1 MPNPLIALSTALF
14 IIALLALFFWPQRG
28 IVPRWKQA
36 RSATERVLIE
46 DALKHLYFCEMNS
59 RQPTIQS
66 TAGKLQIS
74 ENRAV
79 ALLESMQARDLIELS
94 GGVLRLTPAGH
105 EYALHIIRA
114 HRLWE
119 RYLADETGYGETQWH
134 DRAEQVEHELTQAEI
149 DRLAAQLGNPT
160 YDPHGDPIPTSDGWI
175 VSQHGLPLTIM
186 EEGQVARITH
196 LEDEPETVYAQL
208 AAEGLYPGM
217 EVHILEVS
225 PQRVRFWADG
235 DEHVLAP
242 IVAAN
247 ISVQLL
253 PKEIPMEPGWTLADL
268 KPGEKGKVTALS
280 PRCRGAERRR
290 LLDLGVVPGTVIEAD
305 MVSPSGDPTAYLV
318 RDTLI
323 ALRKEQAELINIEPL
338 MEVEPMTETMQEVP
352 T

>member
-1 MPNPLIALSTALF
+1 VRFEGERTDKPSYSILNP
-14 IIALLALFFWPQRG
+14 
-28 IVPRWKQA
+28 
-36 RSATERVLIE
+36 RSFQTV
-46 DALKHLYFCEMNS
+46 
-59 RQPTIQS
+59 
-66 TAGKLQIS
+66 
-74 ENRAV
+74 
-79 ALLESMQARDLIELS
+79 ELN
-94 GGVLRLTPAGH
+94 GGALRLTPAGH

-134 DRAEQVEHELTQAEI
+134 DQAEQVEHELSPVEI
-149 DRLAAQLGNPT
+149 DQLAAQLGNPT
-160 YDPHGDPIPTSDGWI
+160 HDPHGDPIPTSDGWI
-175 VSQHGLPLTIM
+175 VNQHGLPLTIM
-186 EEGQVARITH
+186 EAGQVARITH
-196 LEDEPETVYAQL
+196 LEDEPDAVYAQL

-268 KPGEKGKVTALS
+268 KPGEKGKVTTLS

-290 LLDLGVVPGTVIEAD
+290 LLDLGIVPGTVIEAE
-305 MVSPSGDPTAYLV
+305 MVSPGGDPTAYLV

-323 ALRKEQAELINIEPL
+323 ALRKEQAELINIEP
-338 MEVEPMTETMQEVP
+338 MTEAVQEVP
-352 T
+352 A

>member
-1 MPNPLIALSTALF
+1 MPNPLIALSSALF
-14 IIALLALFFWPQRG
+14 VIALLAFFFWPQRG
-28 IVPRWKQA
+28 LVPRWNQA
-36 RSATERVLIE
+36 RSATERVLTE
-46 DALKHLYFCEMNS
+46 DALKHLYFCEMNNE
-59 RQPTIQS
+59 RVTIQS
-66 TAGKLQIS
+66 TAGKLQVS
-74 ENRAV
+74 ENKAA
-79 ALLESMQARDLIELS
+79 ALLESMQARDLVELN
-94 GGVLRLTPAGH
+94 GGALRLTPAGH

-134 DRAEQVEHELTQAEI
+134 DQAEQVEHELSPVEI
-149 DRLAAQLGNPT
+149 DQLAAQLGNPT
-160 YDPHGDPIPTSDGWI
+160 HDPHGDPIPTSDGWI
-175 VSQHGLPLTIM
+175 VNQHGLPLTIM
-186 EEGQVARITH
+186 EAGQVARITH
-196 LEDEPETVYAQL
+196 LEDEPDAVYAQL

-268 KPGEKGKVTALS
+268 KPGEKGKVTTLS

-290 LLDLGVVPGTVIEAD
+290 LLDLGIVPGTVIEAE
-305 MVSPSGDPTAYLV
+305 MVSPGGDPTAYLV

-323 ALRKEQAELINIEPL
+323 ALRKEQAELINIEP
-338 MEVEPMTETMQEVP
+338 MTEAVQEVP
-352 T
+352 A

>member
-1 MPNPLIALSTALF
+1 MPNPLIALLSATF
-14 IIALLALFFWPQRG
+14 VIALLVIFFWPQRG
-28 IVPRWKQA
+28 IVPRWQQA
-36 RSATERVLIE
+36 RSATERVLTE
-46 DALKHLYFCEMNS
+46 DALKHLYFCEMNNE
-59 RQPTIQS
+59 RVTIQS
-66 TAGKLQIS
+66 TAGKLQVS
-74 ENRAV
+74 ENKAA
-79 ALLESMQARDLIELS
+79 ALLESMQARDLVELS
-94 GGVLRLTPAGH
+94 GGALRLTPTGH

-134 DRAEQVEHELTQAEI
+134 DQAEQVEHELTQAEI
-149 DRLAAQLGNPT
+149 DQLAAQLGNPT
-160 YDPHGDPIPTSDGWI
+160 YDPHGDPIPTSDGWV

-186 EEGQVARITH
+186 EAGQVARITH
-196 LEDEPETVYAQL
+196 LEDEPDAVYAQL
-208 AAEGLYPGM
+208 VAEGLYPGM

-290 LLDLGVVPGTVIEAD
+290 LLDLGIVPGTVIEAD
-305 MVSPSGDPTAYLV
+305 MISPSGDPTAYLV

-323 ALRKEQAELINIEPL
+323 ALRKEQAELINIEPVK
-338 MEVEPMTETMQEVP
+338 EAMQEVLA
-352 T
+352 